1 MSVFS
6 LNDICLH
13 EGLEGGFLTKK
24 EVDEIAARISK
35 GVYDRVL
42 KQLEDSTSGA
52 GQPESHHTAATASR
66 GSERHDGVNADMRA
80 NDHG

>member
-1 MSVFS
+1 MKAFNIMSVFS

-35 GVYDRVL
+35 GLYDRVL

-52 GQPESHHTAATASR
+52 GQTGRLGLLRKGSTAN
-66 GSERHDGVNADMRA
+66 EP
-80 NDHG
+80 

>member
-1 MSVFS
+1 MKAFNIMSVFS

-42 KQLEDSTSGA
+42 KQLEDSTPVA
-52 GQPESHHTAATASR
+52 GQPGSPAGR
-66 GSERHDGVNADMRA
+66 GGETGQAQ
-80 NDHG
+80 